1 MDGTFS
7 TVPEQ
12 FSQLYVVFRSGN
24 TSEGKIFPC
33 AYMLLPN
40 KETLTYL
47 HVLRILKEK
56 TDHSPKEVYIDFE
69 QAVVRAIRTV
79 FPEANIFGC
88 GFHWKKKLFSNVGD
102 KNCLTLY
109 NENEYFQI
117 GLDLI
122 YTLCMVPVKD
132 VVLAWETVVE
142 PYFEEHLPD
151 NQECASYCSYVERT
165 YIGKINPRTGDRR
178 DPMFPIDMWNIH
190 DRILSG
196 KHTTNNSVESWN
208 GRWNNTVGSNH
219 NIFRVISGFK
229 NEDGLARTKLQE
241 LVSGRSPEV
250 NPSRKERKTARFE
263 ALKLSLSNYNQATL
277 DEFMHG
283 LRDDV

>member
-1 MDGTFS
+1 
-7 TVPEQ
+7 
-12 FSQLYVVFRSGN
+12 
-24 TSEGKIFPC
+24 
-33 AYMLLPN
+33 
-40 KETLTYL
+40 
-47 HVLRILKEK
+47 
-56 TDHSPKEVYIDFE
+56 
-69 QAVVRAIRTV
+69 
-79 FPEANIFGC
+79 
-88 GFHWKKKLFSNVGD
+88 
-102 KNCLTLY
+102 
-109 NENEYFQI
+109 
-117 GLDLI
+117 
-122 YTLCMVPVKD
+122 MVPVKN

-263 ALKLSLSNYNQATL
+263 ALKRSLSNYNQATL

>member
-12 FSQLYVVFRSGN
+12 FSQLYVVFGSGN

-88 GFHWKKKLFSNVGD
+88 GFHWKKKPF
-102 KNCLTLY
+102 
-109 NENEYFQI
+109 FQ
-117 GLDLI
+117 
-122 YTLCMVPVKD
+122 C
-132 VVLAWETVVE
+132 W
-142 PYFEEHLPD
+142 
-151 NQECASYCSYVERT
+151 
-165 YIGKINPRTGDRR
+165 
-178 DPMFPIDMWNIH
+178 
-190 DRILSG
+190 
-196 KHTTNNSVESWN
+196 
-208 GRWNNTVGSNH
+208 
-219 NIFRVISGFK
+219 
-229 NEDGLARTKLQE
+229 
-241 LVSGRSPEV
+241 
-250 NPSRKERKTARFE
+250 
-263 ALKLSLSNYNQATL
+263 
-277 DEFMHG
+277 
-283 LRDDV
+283 

>member
-12 FSQLYVVFRSGN
+12 FSQLYVVFGSGN

-47 HVLRILKEK
+47 HILHILKEK

-109 NENEYFQI
+109 NEN
-117 GLDLI
+117 
-122 YTLCMVPVKD
+122 
-132 VVLAWETVVE
+132 
-142 PYFEEHLPD
+142 
-151 NQECASYCSYVERT
+151 
-165 YIGKINPRTGDRR
+165 
-178 DPMFPIDMWNIH
+178 
-190 DRILSG
+190 
-196 KHTTNNSVESWN
+196 
-208 GRWNNTVGSNH
+208 
-219 NIFRVISGFK
+219 
-229 NEDGLARTKLQE
+229 
-241 LVSGRSPEV
+241 
-250 NPSRKERKTARFE
+250 
-263 ALKLSLSNYNQATL
+263 
-277 DEFMHG
+277 
-283 LRDDV
+283 